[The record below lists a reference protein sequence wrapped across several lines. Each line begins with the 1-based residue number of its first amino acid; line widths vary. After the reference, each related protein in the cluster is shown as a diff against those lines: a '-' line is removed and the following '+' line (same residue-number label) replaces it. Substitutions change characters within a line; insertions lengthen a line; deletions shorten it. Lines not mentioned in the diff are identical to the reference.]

1 MLIAVV
7 TSEGLLEE
15 VEGSGSRLAGLGC
28 SSLGPVVHLGP
39 LGGNLLS
46 SEGTQA
52 RTAAKVR
59 WGGGEQGTVTNAG
72 EVELFKLGEDGV
84 EPENSLVA
92 QWSIFDKFMAKE
104 GGHRM
109 EEGRPGF

>member
-1 MLIAVV
+1 M
-7 TSEGLLEE
+7 
-15 VEGSGSRLAGLGC
+15 
-28 SSLGPVVHLGP
+28 
-39 LGGNLLS
+39 S
-46 SEGTQA
+46 SEGTRL

-72 EVELFKLGEDGV
+72 EVELFKLGKDGV

-92 QWSIFDKFMAKE
+92 QWSFFYKFMAKV